1 MGQELKLSNIQIS
14 QSGNY
19 TCIAHNK
26 QSLRYSVSQLISVTV
41 LDKGNAGGDG
51 DSLSAG
57 AIAGIVIGVLLGVAG
72 IAGLT
77 FYFVKV
83 KETPKTNSRGNNQSG
98 ATHNAGGH
106 DSYYENMVRFQ
117 NQNPGVNEGG
127 SDTQMHHAPHPV
139 KPPYEGRASLDTT
152 TLALELRSL
161 TESDTGQ
168 YFLIIETALE
178 SFTGQTSLQVLVPVS
193 SVTVVPSQT
202 ELVEFNS
209 SVSFVC
215 STSGSSLS
223 FIWLNGSSEITA
235 GERVQLTDNNSSL
248 TITSVIRGDT
258 GPYECEA
265 SNSISRKKSLPLSLI
280 IYYGPENVAAAA
292 YPVGPSYSF
301 GSNLKLTCSA
311 ESRPAAE
318 FQWAVN
324 GTELGEMGQEL
335 KLSNIQISQSGN
347 YTCIAH
353 NKQSLR
359 YSVSQLISVTVLDPV
374 DTGGHGD
381 SLSAGAIAGIV
392 IGVLL
397 GVAAI
402 AGLIFYFTKGKQ
414 TSRTTSRENKQNGAT
429 PNNGQ
434 HELHYADVR
443 HLRNN
448 QGKPGMSATGTA
460 PTPSYVARPNTT
472 QRKKEELKMQLE
484 VYINLLLTIT
494 GLVQVVTAGT
504 PQRVTISGPAEVV
517 AGVSTIY
524 ECSAFC
530 TTTCYYTWNVK
541 EQSFAGSKLT
551 LNENGVDNF
560 ISITCTVTDKDHN
573 HFVSEVISV
582 TVINPI
588 SVKPST
594 NQSVFNQQPKV
605 GRSFHLTCNGA
616 SLPVTITWLKD
627 DAPLTLDSSMSLSP
641 DNVTLSFNLLKESD
655 SGQYQCKVLNGSA
668 SVISKAYWIYL
679 GYVIINLTG
688 PNYAEVGMQ
697 SEYTCD
703 ARCGMDCTVQWA
715 LHAGFPRGR
724 FIAEGPRILWTPSD
738 IGQTQVFTCITL
750 NPGAGNIGQ
759 VSKTVTIVEAR
770 PRPKPSNAVS
780 AKPSVAVAV
789 GGNVTLTLNPLMNIT
804 IGNWLFNGN
813 VLLIWYPN
821 QFIANENYK
830 GRISF
835 NLSTNQIT
843 LYSVQL
849 SDSGLY
855 KLQGMAPNVNVELT
869 QSVQVPVMNVSLTVS
884 KTNLVE
890 FNGSVVFTCTAS
902 GTPLTITC
910 QYSWFFQGS
919 KVAEGSVYQ
928 GYSVSLNSS
937 GEYTC
942 LAHNNITGGNSSAIW
957 NLTVIVGISSVVVT
971 PSTLTP
977 LASKDM
983 QLFCNVTGSFDSIQ
997 WIKDNQPLNTAA
1009 TKSMYIN
1016 GTTVDFHPLQIP
1028 DNGSYKCVA
1037 TDAFRPHVSL
1047 PYSLIVNYGPV
1058 EVTIT
1063 VDIMAANI
1071 LICNAKSQPP
1081 SVYHWL
1087 FNNTVIKEDAILILP
1102 LMPPLGY
1109 NYTCVAINPLTND
1122 TLSASYVISERNAA
1136 APLQTSML
1144 LTALCALV
1152 LPLLM
1157 SMKPF

>member
-26 QSLRYSVSQLISVTV
+26 QSLRYSVSQPISITV
-41 LDKGNAGGDG
+41 LDKGNTGGDG

-139 KPPYEGRASLDTT
+139 KFRKKDYCVIN
-152 TLALELRSL
+152 TLHFICYREQR
-161 TESDTGQ
+161 
-168 YFLIIETALE
+168 
-178 SFTGQTSLQVLVPVS
+178 GQTTSAQRRGIPVS
-193 SVTVVPSQT
+193 NVTIVPSQT

-292 YPVGPSYSF
+292 YPVGPFYSS

-359 YSVSQLISVTVLDPV
+359 YSVSQPISITVLVPVSNVTIITSLKEVELNSTVSFFCSASGSSPSFIWLNGSSEVTAGERVQLTDSNRNLTITSVIRGDKGPYECEASNSISKKKSPPLILTIKINDPV

-759 VSKTVTIVEAR
+759 VSKTVTIVGVT
-770 PRPKPSNAVS
+770 SLTLTSS
-780 AKPSVAVAV
+780 ANPQAV

-902 GTPLTITC
+902 GTLLTITC

-1047 PYSLIVNYGPV
+1047 PYSLIVN
-1058 EVTIT
+1058 
-1063 VDIMAANI
+1063 
-1071 LICNAKSQPP
+1071 
-1081 SVYHWL
+1081 
-1087 FNNTVIKEDAILILP
+1087 
-1102 LMPPLGY
+1102 
-1109 NYTCVAINPLTND
+1109 
-1122 TLSASYVISERNAA
+1122 
-1136 APLQTSML
+1136 
-1144 LTALCALV
+1144 
-1152 LPLLM
+1152 
-1157 SMKPF
+1157 